1 MRRSPLSVALTPLA
15 TVVATSVPIV
25 AMTAAVTAAPTA
37 SAATA
42 TQPYTW
48 QNVKIGG
55 GGFIDGIEF
64 SPAQQNLLYAHTDIG
79 RAHPWEHDP
88 RAPHPPPG
96 SVCPS
101 QLGRSGRD

>member
-1 MRRSPLSVALTPLA
+1 
-15 TVVATSVPIV
+15 
-25 AMTAAVTAAPTA
+25 MTAAVTAAPAA

-79 RAHPWEHDP
+79 GAYRWNQFNQYLDTPAGLGRPEQLGLERRSQP
-88 RAPHPPPG
+88 RA
-96 SVCPS
+96 
-101 QLGRSGRD
+101 